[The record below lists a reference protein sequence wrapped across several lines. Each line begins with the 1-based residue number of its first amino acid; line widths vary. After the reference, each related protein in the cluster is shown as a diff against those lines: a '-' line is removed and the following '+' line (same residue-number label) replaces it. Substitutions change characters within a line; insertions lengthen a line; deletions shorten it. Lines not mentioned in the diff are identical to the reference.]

1 MAKKQANF
9 NANSDENPLIR
20 SAELYHHQGYA
31 VIPVWGDKS
40 PERAKVAAIPW
51 KDYRHR
57 RPSLPELHH
66 WFGQQR
72 YGGLALITGMISRL
86 VVLDFD
92 DPALADRFELQLPHL
107 TRTRTIRSA
116 GRGLPH
122 YYFHVPTYLHVE
134 SRRAPGADLQSDG
147 RYVIAPPTAGYQV
160 IRGGQPL
167 TLDKS
172 ALKALYGFLDAA
184 VAAAR
189 PRYAVLAPVKQP
201 PEPLPEVVPPQPTIS
216 LSDLV
221 TVYRMRASHG
231 GRNQSL
237 FRVALQ
243 ARDAGYP
250 RELVEQKLVDV
261 HAAQQSHE
269 KPAESILARRAE
281 ARRTIASVY
290 SRPPRRPRLPQTSV
304 LPNTLREALV
314 QRGQTHVLR
323 VIEGLRLLGS
333 PTGELNPLTEREIR
347 EKLTGVVGRH
357 SILHALKSTYPDGK
371 SVFHAVSDHKNPSP
385 TPPTHTAVA
394 SDACGRTNKKCF
406 LFRASESDKNRRGR
420 PAVRYIVPD
429 VATLCAGFGVDL
441 GVGDALRV
449 EDLRSAGAYRASLN
463 RELLRRRPGTYS
475 RRWLSRRIG
484 VSVRTWQRYCRATS
498 VRRSPDYQQTPLHW
512 HNLNVIP
519 QGMEL
524 GGACLQDDQG
534 KRYPAVMAIARRLL
548 AKGRRVSF
556 LLQQHNHYWVDAPPV
571 ILPAMASESREKCP
585 IPRFLPVSGQVTAN
599 KPSEGLKSPEKH
611 PSTRDLPIA
620 AAAVLNP
627 PMPPQVPVSSPVG
640 EPAAETMPAGRE
652 TRRRYRRPLTDTRLE
667 ALAQRL
673 YETVRALCQEGV
685 RTLSLVNAR
694 RLVSFY
700 PLRLIH
706 NALHVL
712 KQRASI
718 QNPAG
723 FLVTFLRSEY
733 KLIMT

>member
-1 MAKKQANF
+1 MAKKQTNF

-20 SAELYHHQGYA
+20 SAELYHHQSYA
-31 VIPVWGDKS
+31 VIPIWGEKS

-57 RPSLPELHH
+57 RPSLDELRD

-72 YGGLALITGMISRL
+72 YGGLALITGIISRL

-92 DPALADRFELQLPHL
+92 DPALADRFAFQFPHL
-107 TRTRTIRSA
+107 TRTRTVRSG

-122 YYFHVPTYLHVE
+122 YYFHIPSYLHVE
-134 SRRAPGADLQSDG
+134 SRRAPGVDLQSDG
-147 RYVIAPPTAGYQV
+147 RYVIAPPTAGYKV

-167 TLDKS
+167 TLDKT

-189 PRYAVLAPVKQP
+189 RCHTVLAPVKQP
-201 PEPLPEVVPPQPTIS
+201 PEPLPEVIPPQPTIS

-221 TVYRMRASHG
+221 TAYRMRASHG
-231 GRNQSL
+231 RRNQSL
-237 FRVALQ
+237 FRVTLQ

-250 RELVEQKLVDV
+250 RALVEEKLVDV
-261 HAAQQSHE
+261 HAAQQSHV

-290 SRPPRRPRLPQTSV
+290 SRPPRRPWLPETSV

-347 EKLTGVVGRH
+347 EKLAGIVGRH
-357 SILHALKSTYPDGK
+357 SILQALKSTYPDGTC
-371 SVFHAVSDHKNPSP
+371 VFTAVSDPKNPSP
-385 TPPTHTAVA
+385 KPPTHTAVA
-394 SDACGRTNKKCF
+394 SDACIRTNKKCF

-420 PAVRYIVPD
+420 PAVRYVVPD
-429 VATLCAGFGVDL
+429 VATLCAGFGVAL
-441 GVGDALRV
+441 GGGDALRA

-484 VSVRTWQRYCRATS
+484 VSVRTWQRYCRATG

-519 QGMEL
+519 QGLEV

-534 KRYPAVMAIARRLL
+534 KRYPAVTAIARRLL

-556 LLQQHNHYWVDAPPV
+556 LLQQHNHYWVDAPLE
-571 ILPAMASESREKCP
+571 ILSVTASESREKRP
-585 IPRFLPVSGQVTAN
+585 NPRFWPISGESTAGE
-599 KPSEGLKSPEKH
+599 PSEGLKSPQER
-611 PSTRDLPIA
+611 PSSANWPVA
-620 AAAVLNP
+620 VAAVMSAPVSL
-627 PMPPQVPVSSPVG
+627 QAPVSSPTG
-640 EPAAETMPAGRE
+640 EPTGQSMPAKRE
-652 TRRRYRRPLTDTRLE
+652 SRRKYRSPLADSRLE
-667 ALAQRL
+667 SLAQRL
-673 YETVRALCQEGV
+673 YEMVRALCQEGV
-685 RTLSLVNAR
+685 RALSLVNAR

-706 NALHVL
+706 SALNVL

-733 KLIMT
+733 KLIMN